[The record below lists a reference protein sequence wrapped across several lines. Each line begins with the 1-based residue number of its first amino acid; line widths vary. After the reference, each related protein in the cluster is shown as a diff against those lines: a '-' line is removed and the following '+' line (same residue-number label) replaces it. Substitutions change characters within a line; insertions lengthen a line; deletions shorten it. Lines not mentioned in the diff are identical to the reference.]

1 MPSIF
6 TNLSFFSKKNQ
17 HSSKNNYKICRKKM
31 KPNTAAKIKQKLKS
45 GGEQFTFP
53 ATAKLWSTS
62 TITLLQQKFQ
72 LQQHYFYLYCSILF
86 SISISPLDG
95 TAKKMDN
102 FLMSTV
108 TARALP
114 SLKKFSYNDN
124 KHDTLTIYYYYK
136 IPCQFLSAC
145 QKNTPLPFYSL
156 CPPTLPLLLSNKT
169 EKNFFWWL
177 NPKFSSFFE

>member
-1 MPSIF
+1 M
-6 TNLSFFSKKNQ
+6 
-17 HSSKNNYKICRKKM
+17 
-31 KPNTAAKIKQKLKS
+31 KS

-62 TITLLQQKFQ
+62 TITLLLQKFQ
-72 LQQHYFYLYCSILF
+72 LQQQLLLSLLLYTFLNLYLTPRWHCQK
-86 SISISPLDG
+86 DG
-95 TAKKMDN
+95 Q
-102 FLMSTV
+102 FFMSTV